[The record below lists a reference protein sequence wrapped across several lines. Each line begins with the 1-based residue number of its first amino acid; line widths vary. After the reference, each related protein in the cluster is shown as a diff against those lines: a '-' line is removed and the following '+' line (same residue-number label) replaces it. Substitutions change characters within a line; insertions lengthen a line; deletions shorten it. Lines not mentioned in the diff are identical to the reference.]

1 MNTHTYI
8 QIILTHIDTPHTCV
22 FLTKLEIHLEVALQT
37 QAVLSSKYCECVCV
51 HVRVCGSVHVCV
63 FTTFANKTI
72 MYRQIV
78 LNTIYDK
85 ESLTLT
91 GAVGQNE
98 RYTVYIYI
106 AIYIYIYLSY
116 ETTIWKRNLL

>member
-1 MNTHTYI
+1 M
-8 QIILTHIDTPHTCV
+8 
-22 FLTKLEIHLEVALQT
+22 
-37 QAVLSSKYCECVCV
+37 
-51 HVRVCGSVHVCV
+51 CV

-106 AIYIYIYLSY
+106 AIYIYIFIIWNYDM
-116 ETTIWKRNLL
+116 ETKLTLAELLLATRSIRGIWSIFLHVTILIEETQIVVELLQ

>member
-1 MNTHTYI
+1 M
-8 QIILTHIDTPHTCV
+8 
-22 FLTKLEIHLEVALQT
+22 
-37 QAVLSSKYCECVCV
+37 
-51 HVRVCGSVHVCV
+51 CV

-106 AIYIYIYLSY
+106 AIYIYIYIYHMKLRY
-116 ETTIWKRNLL
+116 GNETYFSRTFASNSVNSRNLEHILHVTILIEETQIVVELLQ